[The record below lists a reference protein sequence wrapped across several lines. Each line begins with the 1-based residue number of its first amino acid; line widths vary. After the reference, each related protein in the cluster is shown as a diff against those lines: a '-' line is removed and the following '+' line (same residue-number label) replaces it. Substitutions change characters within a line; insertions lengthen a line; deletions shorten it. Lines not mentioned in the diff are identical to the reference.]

1 MDFVDQMLDVAIKAK
16 EAEIARRKL
25 FRRPLPSET
34 VGPEALVD
42 LARLL
47 ARQAAAETYRNTTG
61 GITPAGG
68 DPVR

>member
-1 MDFVDQMLDVAIKAK
+1 MLNVAIKAK

-25 FRRPLPSET
+25 CRRPLPTET

-47 ARQAAAETYRNTTG
+47 ARQAACEIYRNNTG
-61 GITPAGG
+61 DITPAGG
-68 DPVR
+68 DPV